1 MQLCLLQGELAE
13 IMENDFITTQEKITR
28 EKNINRYKDKIKI
41 SSINYQS
48 SLSGKNPTSLNRS
61 PFPLP
66 KE

>member
-1 MQLCLLQGELAE
+1 
-13 IMENDFITTQEKITR
+13 MENDFITIQEKITR
-28 EKNINRYKDKIKI
+28 GGKKNINRYKDKIKI
-41 SSINYQS
+41 ASINYES